1 MLRKNRR
8 RLVLA
13 SILSVA
19 SSVAVRSGLPADAA
33 GSANSTGTAD
43 GSKTAGGVG
52 TNPNTGANASAGANT
67 GIGANSSTGANTGTG
82 ANPSTGTNSSES
94 AAGIPGCTGIPA
106 VDPAAVPVDANTTPF
121 AKAAGNQP
129 LSGSVES
136 VALVAETG
144 LKEVG
149 ETLHHLKDATWA
161 LFSEVQQPNMFFAG
175 GPDVVGPIIITPV
188 NGSGFIQGEGFVP
201 PRKKWVDFYIDH
213 VQYLAPQLEKEIA
226 ALVLPDG
233 VSDDTRSD
241 LETMKQ
247 ISIRMPKD
255 CENLI
260 KVSQGPKYDNMA
272 IATAAQ
278 VLIDDLKTIDKA
290 RKEVYKGVKLDLHQ
304 AERKARERKN

>member
-19 SSVAVRSGLPADAA
+19 SSVAVHSGLPADAA
-33 GSANSTGTAD
+33 GTANGSGTAD
-43 GSKTAGGVG
+43 GSKTAGGIG
-52 TNPNTGANASAGANT
+52 TNPNTGANASAGAN
-67 GIGANSSTGANTGTG
+67 ANTG
-82 ANPSTGTNSSES
+82 AGTNSSER

-106 VDPAAVPVDANTTPF
+106 VDPAAVPVDASTTPF
-121 AKAAGNQP
+121 AKAAASQP

-149 ETLHHLKDATWA
+149 ETLHHLKDATWG

-241 LETMKQ
+241 LETMRQ

>member
-8 RLVLA
+8 RLLLA

-19 SSVAVRSGLPADAA
+19 SSFAVHSCLSAEAA
-33 GSANSTGTAD
+33 GTANGSDTD
-43 GSKTAGGVG
+43 NGSKTAGGVSTDTKLKDDTKSG
-52 TNPNTGANASAGANT
+52 AGANT
-67 GIGANSSTGANTGTG
+67 SA
-82 ANPSTGTNSSES
+82 GTNSSES

-106 VDPAAVPVDANTTPF
+106 VGPAAVPVDASATPF
-121 AKAAGNQP
+121 ARAAGSQP

-149 ETLHHLKDATWA
+149 ETLHHLKDATWG

-233 VSDDTRSD
+233 VSDGTRSD

-247 ISIRMPKD
+247 IAARMPKD
-255 CENLI
+255 CDNLI

>member
-19 SSVAVRSGLPADAA
+19 SSVAVHSGLPADAA
-33 GSANSTGTAD
+33 GTANGSGTAD
-43 GSKTAGGVG
+43 GSKTAGGIG
-52 TNPNTGANASAGANT
+52 TNPNTGANASAGAN
-67 GIGANSSTGANTGTG
+67 SSTG

-94 AAGIPGCTGIPA
+94 AAGNPGCTGIPA
-106 VDPAAVPVDANTTPF
+106 VDPAAVPVDPSTTPF
-121 AKAAGNQP
+121 AKAAASPP

-149 ETLHHLKDATWA
+149 ETLHHLKDATWG

>member
-33 GSANSTGTAD
+33 GTANGSGTAD
-43 GSKTAGGVG
+43 GSKTAGSIG
-52 TNPNTGANASAGANT
+52 TNPNTGDNASAGAN
-67 GIGANSSTGANTGTG
+67 ASTG
-82 ANPSTGTNSSES
+82 ANPSIGTNSSES

-106 VDPAAVPVDANTTPF
+106 VDPAAVPVDASTTPF

-247 ISIRMPKD
+247 ISVRMPKD

>member
-1 MLRKNRR
+1 MVRKVSGLLVVRTNRR
-8 RLVLA
+8 RLALSALLA
-13 SILSVA
+13 VA
-19 SSVAVRSGLPADAA
+19 SSIIVNSGLPVHAA
-33 GSANSTGTAD
+33 GTANGSDTD
-43 GSKTAGGVG
+43 NGSKAAGGVSTDTKG
-52 TNPNTGANASAGANT
+52 GAGAIT
-67 GIGANSSTGANTGTG
+67 SA
-82 ANPSTGTNSSES
+82 GTNSSES
-94 AAGIPGCTGIPA
+94 AAGTPGCTGIPA
-106 VDPAAVPVDANTTPF
+106 VAPAAVPVDASDSPF
-121 AKAAGNQP
+121 AKTAASQP

-149 ETLHHLKDATWA
+149 ETLHHLKDATWG

-188 NGSGFIQGEGFVP
+188 NGSGFIQGEGFLP

-241 LETMKQ
+241 LELMKQ
-247 ISIRMPKD
+247 ITVRMPRD

-260 KVSQGPKYDNMA
+260 KISQGPKYDNIA